1 MNKAHGFYLLH
12 FALFAESIFDVL
24 QVCPAT
30 GKHYSGEEFVLV
42 AGELQL
48 VPYVGKDFLGAGFD
62 DVVQCGQFNGASV
75 VQRTYGGCLGVFLFF
90 VEALPYCSF
99 SFSASCSSI
108 CSDVMSWVMVFPP
121 SGSTLR

>member
-1 MNKAHGFYLLH
+1 MNRVMNKAHGFYLLH

-75 VQRTYGGCLGVFLFF
+75 VQRTYGGCLGVFLLF
-90 VEALPYCSF
+90 VEGVAVLQLQVLGVLF
-99 SFSASCSSI
+99 
-108 CSDVMSWVMVFPP
+108 
-121 SGSTLR
+121 LHLQ